1 MLKHKAKIDWLRLG
15 DGNNSYFH
23 ASIKSNQNAKSVRV
37 LYMEDGTNVTTQEEI
52 KNEVLDY
59 YGKLM
64 GKRVNNLKYIDIEA
78 MRDEAQLNME
88 QREYLVRPV
97 TELEICKA
105 LIDINDQK
113 SFGLDGFG
121 SRFLKANWNTIKDD
135 VITAIMEFFGKE
147 ILYKAFN
154 CNMVTLIPK
163 SDDSKYIKDHRP
175 IYVCT
180 ITYKIISKVLTT
192 QLGMV
197 LKRIIGQ
204 C

>member
-1 MLKHKAKIDWLRLG
+1 MNNYRIEEVKKCTENVIRWNEIEEDMLKHKAKIVWLRLG

-113 SFGLDGFG
+113 SFGLDDFG

-135 VITAIMEFFGKE
+135 VITAIMEFFWERKIVQGIQLQCGDSYPKE
-147 ILYKAFN
+147 
-154 CNMVTLIPK
+154 
-163 SDDSKYIKDHRP
+163 
-175 IYVCT
+175 
-180 ITYKIISKVLTT
+180 
-192 QLGMV
+192 
-197 LKRIIGQ
+197 
-204 C
+204 